1 MKIGLFLSA
10 SLLLSALYSCA
21 QPLNQKVN
29 FSRQD
34 SLRGTITPERAWWNV
49 TQYNLHV
56 IPDYNNR
63 SIKGSNHISFEVL
76 ESGNRLQLDLQ
87 QPMQIDSVT
96 WQNGTLPFER
106 DGNVYF
112 VSFPQPLQKGSI
124 ENLHIVFSG
133 TPRAA
138 KNAPWDGGWIWKKD
152 EKGRPWMSVAVQG
165 LGASAWYP
173 NKDHQSDEPDSGSI
187 FNITVP
193 DTLIAVANG
202 LFKNKQAVGNGLET
216 YQWQVVNP
224 INNYNIIPYIGVYTN
239 FSEVYQGEKGPLN
252 CSYWVLDYNEAKA
265 KEQFKQAAQTLK
277 AFEHWFGPYPFYED
291 GFKLV
296 ESPHLGM
303 EHQSAVAYGNKYQ
316 NGYLGRDLSG
326 SGWGLKWDFIIVHE
340 VAHEWFGNNITAKDI
355 ADMWVHEGF
364 TSYSETLFTEF
375 YYGKDA
381 ANAYIQGVRQGIQ
394 NDMPIIGHYGV
405 NQEGS
410 GDMYAKAANMLH
422 TIRQIIGDDTKFRN
436 LLRGLNKTF
445 YHQTVTTQQVEEYM
459 IKESG
464 KDLQKIFDQYLRA
477 TDIPT
482 LEIQGGAYRW
492 TNTIDG
498 FNMPVRLINGQWLQP
513 TTEWKKGSKT
523 LSAKDIDKNFYINV
537 KG

>member
-1 MKIGLFLSA
+1 MRIFTNNIDQRFKREIRRFLQQLISVNHFLQNNFNLCKPIYSAKPIKLAQAFNTSNMKIGLFLSV

-21 QPLNQKVN
+21 QPLNQKTA

-56 IPDYNNR
+56 TPNYNER
-63 SIKGSNHISFEVL
+63 SIKGTNDISFEVL
-76 ESGNRLQLDLQ
+76 NAGNRMQLDLQ
-87 QPMQIDSVT
+87 QPMQIDSVRWNNT
-96 WQNGTLPFER
+96 TLPFER
-106 DGNVYF
+106 DGNVYY
-112 VSFPQPLQKGSI
+112 VTFPQSLQKGST
-124 ENLHIVFSG
+124 ENLQLAFSG
-133 TPRAA
+133 IPRAA
-138 KNAPWDGGWIWKKD
+138 KNAPWDGGWIWKRD
-152 EKGRPWMSVAVQG
+152 EQNRPWMSVAVQG
-165 LGASAWYP
+165 LGASAWFP

-202 LFKNKQAVGNGLET
+202 HFKGKKPGANGMET

-224 INNYNIIPYIGVYTN
+224 INNYNIIPYIGGYTN
-239 FSEVYQGEKGPLN
+239 FSEVYQGEKGPLT

-340 VAHEWFGNNITAKDI
+340 VGHEWFGNNITAKDI

-364 TSYSETLFTEF
+364 T
-375 YYGKDA
+375 
-381 ANAYIQGVRQGIQ
+381 
-394 NDMPIIGHYGV
+394 
-405 NQEGS
+405 
-410 GDMYAKAANMLH
+410 
-422 TIRQIIGDDTKFRN
+422 
-436 LLRGLNKTF
+436 
-445 YHQTVTTQQVEEYM
+445 
-459 IKESG
+459 
-464 KDLQKIFDQYLRA
+464 
-477 TDIPT
+477 
-482 LEIQGGAYRW
+482 
-492 TNTIDG
+492 
-498 FNMPVRLINGQWLQP
+498 
-513 TTEWKKGSKT
+513 
-523 LSAKDIDKNFYINV
+523 
-537 KG
+537 